1 MMTFGET
8 KIENKKKRQK
18 FYGGKI
24 STKIWDVDDNNMV
37 ISNLINTKTNSK
49 YLIGYSNKTISP
61 LVLILPKLSG

>member
-1 MMTFGET
+1 MTFGET
-8 KIENKKKRQK
+8 KIENKKERQK

-24 STKIWDVDDNNMV
+24 SRKIWDVDDNNMV

>member
-49 YLIGYSNKTISP
+49 YLIGHSY
-61 LVLILPKLSG
+61 